1 MNIEK
6 LIEQLNGYFEGKELG
21 RGAALDAATVLSTF
35 QAENEKLQ
43 KMYQEEKVVCHAT
56 QVELEKVRES
66 LDFARTK
73 DAEILRLGM
82 ELGRLKKHM
91 ERLTHRLGNGEITCN
106 MARDDCRKMGGDCQ
120 IDSKILDRLAAYEK
134 TGLEPEDFKRA
145 FTEDALLKLTGQLLG
160 VTPDRLRELA
170 QADREGRCVVL
181 PLDDYTWTIR
191 GDIVRGII
199 KANCRAAKK
208 EAEAALRREK
218 LMANKPVIGYQVC
231 PYCGGKVPV
240 IWDGNRKETCM
251 YCKKRFQLKRQKL
264 KNTMRVNCPP
274 EGEVGMVKYIGNGGD
289 QNGATDI

>member
-82 ELGRLKKHM
+82 ELGHLKKHM

-120 IDSKILDRLAAYEK
+120 IDSKILDRLAAYEE
-134 TGLEPEDFKRA
+134 TGLEPEEIDRIL
-145 FTEDALLKLTGQLLG
+145 DAYGRGDDST
-160 VTPDRLRELA
+160 
-170 QADREGRCVVL
+170 DRERSE
-181 PLDDYTWTIR
+181 I
-191 GDIVRGII
+191 
-199 KANCRAAKK
+199 
-208 EAEAALRREK
+208 
-218 LMANKPVIGYQVC
+218 
-231 PYCGGKVPV
+231 
-240 IWDGNRKETCM
+240 GNRKGHQN
-251 YCKKRFQLKRQKL
+251 YPSPRA
-264 KNTMRVNCPP
+264 CP
-274 EGEVGMVKYIGNGGD
+274 GG
-289 QNGATDI
+289 QRGAVRGDAVPTWG

>member
-134 TGLEPEDFKRA
+134 TGLELEDFKRA

-170 QADREGRCVVL
+170 QADREGRCVAL
-181 PLDDYTWTIR
+181 PIKPGTPVWSTAFCRVDDDGTEHPTYPWPFDLSMAEEWGREWFLTR
-191 GDIVRGII
+191 E
-199 KANCRAAKK
+199 
-208 EAEAALRREK
+208 EAEKALE
-218 LMANKPVIGYQVC
+218 G
-231 PYCGGKVPV
+231 
-240 IWDGNRKETCM
+240 T
-251 YCKKRFQLKRQKL
+251 
-264 KNTMRVNCPP
+264 KN
-274 EGEVGMVKYIGNGGD
+274 G
-289 QNGATDI
+289 

>member
-82 ELGRLKKHM
+82 ELGHLKKHM

-120 IDSKILDRLAAYEK
+120 IDSKILDRLAAYEE
-134 TGLEPEDFKRA
+134 TGLEPEEIDRILDA
-145 FTEDALLKLTGQLLG
+145 YGRGMTLRTETAQRLEIVKDIKT
-160 VTPDRLRELA
+160 TRLREP
-170 QADREGRCVVL
+170 R
-181 PLDDYTWTIR
+181 WTEQEVER
-191 GDIVRGII
+191 AKAI
-199 KANCRAAKK
+199 KMLYS
-208 EAEAALRREK
+208 EAESIEMYGFGIR
-218 LMANKPVIGYQVC
+218 VF
-231 PYCGGKVPV
+231 
-240 IWDGNRKETCM
+240 NRKLVIAILDPSL
-251 YCKKRFQLKRQKL
+251 FPSLRQNEIITL
-264 KNTMRVNCPP
+264 D
-274 EGEVGMVKYIGNGGD
+274 EIIG
-289 QNGATDI
+289 GAE